1 MALLDHHHRATSR
14 QHPATSA
21 LCFGITL
28 AGLVVL
34 AVTLS
39 WLISLVG

>member
-1 MALLDHHHRATSR
+1 MALLDHQRAQGR

>member
-1 MALLDHHHRATSR
+1 MALLDHHRDNAR
-14 QHPATSA
+14 QHPAGSA
-21 LCFGITL
+21 LCFGVTL

-34 AVTLS
+34 AVSLS

>member
-1 MALLDHHHRATSR
+1 MALLDHPHRQGR
-14 QHPATSA
+14 QHPADSA
-21 LCFGITL
+21 LCFGITI

-39 WLISLVG
+39 WLFKLISF

>member
-1 MALLDHHHRATSR
+1 MALLDHHRVPAR
-14 QHPATSA
+14 QHPAGSA
-21 LCFGITL
+21 LCFGITI

-39 WLISLVG
+39 WLFRLVPL